1 MAVIAGRPTA
11 PVATTDSNLQLAIID
26 LLCQLLLETQR
37 TNLILNAAFDTN
49 LGEEITLNDF
59 TEEVIK

>member
-1 MAVIAGRPTA
+1 MAVIPGRPTA
-11 PVATTDSNLQLAIID
+11 PTATGDSDLQKIVVE
-26 LLCQLLLETQR
+26 LLNQLIAEVQR

-49 LGEEITLNDF
+49 LGEEVCVNDN